1 MTEQDKKTMND
12 VWRYLY
18 PKQERKVSQSSLD
31 NLVTERPKWK
41 NLPTQAVRI
50 PKKFVNEILN
60 FAKMLDES
68 RSIMTHERIS
78 DKDIEQAISI
88 LKQSL
93 KLPANKG
100 GAIKREIKEAIN
112 LLNKN
117 TNL

>member
-1 MTEQDKKTMND
+1 MTKQSKKTMND
-12 VWRYLY
+12 VWRHLY

-31 NLVTERPKWK
+31 NLVTEKPKWK

-60 FAKMLDES
+60 FAKMLDENK
-68 RSIMTHERIS
+68 SIITHEYIS
-78 DKDIEQAISI
+78 DKNIEQVVSI
-88 LKQSL
+88 LEQSL